1 MVGRTFDLTHRGRA
15 LSVRVYPVDN
25 AWELWICEKERRIVR
40 ADVLSIDDAVLA
52 RRDGV
57 ADPVAEAVGRIR
69 QLLTCGEI
77 VVP

>member
-1 MVGRTFDLTHRGRA
+1 VVGRTFDLTHRGRA

-25 AWELWICEKERRIVR
+25 AWELWICEKEHRIVR